1 MSASPVLASG
11 PLTQIRNWPQPR
23 CGWQFKSTPFSD
35 QAVMVVPESPTCR
48 GYARVSGARGLL
60 PKGKPA
66 LLRGSHVRMKTLIGE
81 RLRMQ
86 VLEAPRYSKEEF
98 ARRGDEI
105 YERKIRPQVTP
116 NDEGKFALIDIET
129 GDYEI
134 DQDEVTA
141 HDRLVLRRPDA
152 QVWVTQVGSRY
163 ARRFGTR
170 YRPLA

>member
-1 MSASPVLASG
+1 MLESSLAATSRPIASRRLLLRERSNAPY
-11 PLTQIRNWPQPR
+11 
-23 CGWQFKSTPFSD
+23 SD
-35 QAVMVVPESPTCR
+35 Q
-48 GYARVSGARGLL
+48 
-60 PKGKPA
+60 
-66 LLRGSHVRMKTLIGE
+66 
-81 RLRMQ
+81 
-86 VLEAPRYSKEEF
+86 VLKSPRYSKEEF

-134 DQDEVTA
+134 DEDEVTA
-141 HDRLVLRRPDA
+141 HDRIVSRRPDA

-170 YRPLA
+170 LINP